1 MNKLKILTLLC
12 IAASLSPVL
21 GFGKKTE
28 SGKKYPSFYSTG
40 IKVDGNPAE
49 WPSKILFCNFDAKV
63 YYGAAN
69 DSNHLYFCVEILN
82 SAEQMK
88 IMRNGLE
95 IWINPEGKKK
105 KTSLVN
111 VTFGSGNKPGEPG
124 DNRMRP
130 PTGGPGSNQM
140 KPPQGD
146 SLPPS
151 ILKGNPPKKQ
161 GKMMPRQRAFSFPGN
176 ITTEGFRDGFNST
189 WIPGKGK
196 DDFSAFF
203 AYDSTGALI
212 LEVRVPVNAFQ
223 IDPRNSDCVAMGFEI
238 TSMGGGMGQGG

>member
-1 MNKLKILTLLC
+1 
-12 IAASLSPVL
+12 
-21 GFGKKTE
+21 
-28 SGKKYPSFYSTG
+28 
-40 IKVDGNPAE
+40 
-49 WPSKILFCNFDAKV
+49 
-63 YYGAAN
+63 
-69 DSNHLYFCVEILN
+69 
-82 SAEQMK
+82 
-88 IMRNGLE
+88 
-95 IWINPEGKKK
+95 
-105 KTSLVN
+105 TSLVN

-161 GKMMPRQRAFSFPGN
+161 GKMMPRQRAFSFPGI

-238 TSMGGGMGQGG
+238 TSMGGGMGQGGFGGPQGGGMQGPGGRQGGGHVEGGIQGGPGGSGMGGGDRMGGGSGMGEPGGGHSGGGFQEESKTYKIWHKFIFAPIP